1 MTLSTRKPLTSR
13 IGRSLAGAPLLT
25 ACLAAAFAGSAQAA
39 TTVNIGYNGAPDP
52 EKNAVH
58 VFATNLKQLVEEKT
72 EGEIELKLYANS
84 QLGEEQERMEQVM
97 NTPSLN
103 IASFAGMSP
112 VVPEIFV
119 SAIPFLFDDFESART
134 FFDEGQ
140 YWQAVEDAL
149 RERTG
154 LELLA
159 VVEEGGFLAFTND
172 ERPISSP
179 EDFEGLRF
187 RAMDPSQVALYEAF
201 GASGTPIPWT
211 EVYMALRTGVA
222 DGQMNPPMYIIL
234 GSLYEVQDYLTLA
247 NIQYS
252 DQFLVGNGAMID
264 GWDEEMRGAFL
275 EAVEEANQM
284 AREHNAAQVDERI
297 AFLEEQGME
306 IIRPSQDELDEFR
319 ELGQPAYLEWL
330 GERDIEPRFIEM
342 ALEDAGMTHLTE

>member
-1 MTLSTRKPLTSR
+1 MNPTRSFAV
-13 IGRSLAGAPLLT
+13 SS
-25 ACLAAAFAGSAQAA
+25 LAAAVLAAGALASQAQAA
-39 TTVNIGYNGAPDP
+39 TTVNLSYNGAPDP
-52 EKNAVH
+52 DKNAVH
-58 VFATNLKQLVEEKT
+58 VFATNLKELVEEKT
-72 EGEIELKLYANS
+72 EGEIELKLYPNS
-84 QLGEEQERMEQVM
+84 MLGEEQERMEQTM

-112 VVPEIFV
+112 LVPEVFV

-134 FFDEGQ
+134 FFDEGH

-154 LELLA
+154 VELLA

-172 ERPISSP
+172 EKPISSP
-179 EDFEGLRF
+179 SDFEGLRF

-211 EVYMALRTGVA
+211 EVYMSLKTGVA
-222 DGQMNPPMYIIL
+222 DGQMNPPMYIIM

-264 GWDEEMRGAFL
+264 GWDDAMREAFMG
-275 EAVEEANQM
+275 AVEEANQM
-284 AREHNAAQVDERI
+284 AREHNETRVDERI
-297 AFLEEQGME
+297 AYLEEQGME
-306 IIRPSQDELDEFR
+306 VIRPSEEELAAFR
-319 ELGQPAYLEWL
+319 EQGQPAYLEWL
-330 GERDIEPRFIEM
+330 GEQDIDPSFIDM
-342 ALEDAGMTHLTE
+342 ALKDAGMTHLAE

>member
-1 MTLSTRKPLTSR
+1 MSCSARLPLKALASAVSL
-13 IGRSLAGAPLLT
+13 SLAMLT
-25 ACLAAAFAGSAQAA
+25 GSVHAE
-39 TTVNIGYNGAPDP
+39 TTVNLSYNGAPDP
-52 EKNAVH
+52 DKNAVH
-58 VFATNLKQLVEEKT
+58 VFATNLKDLVAEKT
-72 EGEIELKLYANS
+72 NGEIQLKLYPNS
-84 QLGEEQERMEQVM
+84 MLGEEQARMEQVM

-112 VVPEIFV
+112 VVPEIYV
-119 SAIPFLFDDFESART
+119 SAIPFLFEDFEAART

-140 YWQAVEDAL
+140 YWKEVENAL

-154 LELLA
+154 AELLA

-172 ERPISSP
+172 ERPIQAP
-179 EDFEGLRF
+179 KDFEGLRF

-252 DQFLVGNGAMID
+252 DQFLVGNGEMLD
-264 GWDEEMRGAFL
+264 SWDEETRQAFM
-275 EAVEEANQM
+275 EAVAEANEK
-284 AREHNAAQVDERI
+284 AREYNEAKVDERI
-297 AFLEEQGME
+297 AYLEEQGME
-306 IIRPSQDELDEFR
+306 IIRPAQEDLEAFR
-319 ELGQPAYLEWL
+319 KQGQPAYLEWL
-330 GERDIEPRFIEM
+330 KDEGIEQRWIDM
-342 ALEDAGMTHLTE
+342 ALEDAGMSQLAQ